1 MKTRISICIALLLG
15 LLVAPAASA
24 HTVLIGSNPNAG
36 ATVSQLPESI
46 VLKFANPLLTL
57 GSSSVNQVQ
66 VVDPM
71 GMTITSPDNIVKGS
85 ILSNVLQPS
94 MVMSG
99 IYKVIFRVAAQDG
112 HVLNGS
118 FSFNVGDTKKVS
130 SSIKV
135 PTSGSVTFHAL
146 ANGKGVLD
154 GVGSPTD
161 TASGTFTINYG
172 NDTFCYQITTNV
184 KDLTAAHVHAASQK
198 NMTISDEIFFPLQ
211 LAAVNAKTAVCQ
223 KEDGVSLATLAANAK
238 NYVFMLHSKKY
249 PDGDVAG
256 ALKK

>member
-1 MKTRISICIALLLG
+1 MKGRISLCLALLLS

-24 HTVLIGSNPNAG
+24 HTVLIGSNPTAG

-57 GSSSVNQVQ
+57 GSSSINRVQ

-99 IYKVIFRVAAQDG
+99 IYKVTFRVAAQDG

-118 FSFNVGDTKKVS
+118 FSFHVGDRTKAS
-130 SSIKV
+130 SSINV
-135 PTSGSVTFHAL
+135 PTSGSVMFHAF

-161 TASGTFTINYG
+161 TASGSFTINFG
-172 NDTFCYQITTNV
+172 NDSFCYQIYTTV

-211 LAAVNAKTAVCQ
+211 LSGVNSKSAVCQ
-223 KEDGVSLATLAANAK
+223 KEDGASLATLAANAK
-238 NYVFMLHSKKY
+238 DYVFMLHSKKY

>member
-1 MKTRISICIALLLG
+1 MNGRISLCLALLLS

-24 HTVLIGSNPNAG
+24 HTVLIGSNPTAE

-46 VLKFANPLLTL
+46 VLKFADPLLTL
-57 GSSSVNQVQ
+57 ASYSVNRVQ

-71 GMTITSPDNIVKGS
+71 GITITSPDNIVKGS

-99 IYKVIFRVAAQDG
+99 IYKVTFRVAAQDG

-118 FSFNVGDTKKVS
+118 FSFHVGDRKKAS

-135 PTSGSVTFHAL
+135 PTSGSVMFHAF

-161 TASGTFTINYG
+161 TASGSFTINFG
-172 NDTFCYQITTNV
+172 NDSFCYRITTTV

-211 LAAVNAKTAVCQ
+211 LSRVNSKSAVCQ
-223 KEDGVSLATLAANAK
+223 KEDGASLATLAANAK

-256 ALKK
+256 ALKQ

>member
-1 MKTRISICIALLLG
+1 MKKGRIALVLALLLG
-15 LLVAPAASA
+15 VVLAPVASA
-24 HTVLIGSNPNAG
+24 HTVLIGSNPTAG

-71 GMTITSPDNIVKGS
+71 GMTITSPDNI
-85 ILSNVLQPS
+85 
-94 MVMSG
+94 
-99 IYKVIFRVAAQDG
+99 IYRVAAQDG